1 MHKTDLVAQVA
12 EKTGQPAKAVSAVV
26 DAVFESIT
34 DTVAAGEQV
43 TLVGFGSFSSTSRAA
58 RTGRNPSTGEE
69 MQIAAST
76 APKFSAG
83 SGFKNKVKNGTSG

>member
-12 EKTGQPAKAVSAVV
+12 EKTGQPAKVVSAVV

-83 SGFKNKVKNGTSG
+83 SGFKNKVKNGTAG